1 MVTGNA
7 IEFFH
12 LDHTADIRGT
22 KELFGTEGSFVLSV
36 AAVWCRGH
44 SGFSAMVNSKG
55 VVMQTRSLIAT
66 RSIVSMIR
74 QAALVLAAAA
84 LIVVAN
90 GSTMQV
96 TAQDRLKIIYSQF
109 TMTNSLTWFA
119 REAGLFE
126 RHGVSA
132 DLVYVDSAPAV
143 QALTAG
149 QAPLA
154 TMSGGLAVGPYLN
167 GLDLVMLTG
176 WCNLNSYQ
184 LITRPEIRRPEDLRG
199 KIIGIGRFG
208 AAADWGLRLIL
219 RKLGI
224 NETKDVQIVQAGGGG
239 PSTRLAAMEAKQ
251 LDATV
256 LDSPQT
262 VQARRLGFRTLADGV
277 ELGIPFL
284 QGGLVSRRAYVK
296 THEDTVRRIV
306 RVLVEAIH
314 FAKTNRD
321 SALTIMQKYLRIA
334 DREALEDAYESF
346 VLKQFP
352 RVPYAVPA
360 AVQTIFELAAAR
372 DPRAKSADP
381 QGFLDMRFV
390 KELDQNGLID
400 GLYAQ
405 TR

>member
-1 MVTGNA
+1 MEIISFDASWVTKVIKVA
-7 IEFFH
+7 I
-12 LDHTADIRGT
+12 R
-22 KELFGTEGSFVLSV
+22 
-36 AAVWCRGH
+36 
-44 SGFSAMVNSKG
+44 M
-55 VVMQTRSLIAT
+55 
-66 RSIVSMIR
+66 IVSACVLIL
-74 QAALVLAAAA
+74 AVVLVPGLA
-84 LIVVAN
+84 
-90 GSTMQV
+90 
-96 TAQDRLKIIYSQF
+96 TAQERLKIIYSQF
-109 TMTNSLTWFA
+109 TMTNSVTWFA

-126 RHGVSA
+126 RYGLMA
-132 DLVYVDSAPAV
+132 DLVYVDSTPAV

-149 QAPLA
+149 QAPVA

-167 GLDLVMLTG
+167 GLDLVMLAG

-199 KIIGIGRFG
+199 KVIGIGRFG

-239 PSTRLAAMEAKQ
+239 PATRLGAMEAKK

-262 VQARRLGFRTLADGV
+262 VQARRLGFNVLADGV

-284 QGGLVSRRAYVK
+284 QGGLATRQAYIR

-306 RVLVEAIH
+306 HTIVDAIH
-314 FAKTNRD
+314 YAKTNREA
-321 SALTIMQKYLRIA
+321 ALKVMQKYLRIQ
-334 DREALEDAYESF
+334 DRDALEDAYESF
-346 VLKQFP
+346 VIKQFP
-352 RVPYAVPA
+352 RAPYATPA
-360 AVQTIFELAAAR
+360 AVQTIFDLAAAR

-381 QGFLDMRFV
+381 QGFIEMRFV
-390 KELDQNGLID
+390 REIEQSGTIDQ
-400 GLYAQ
+400 LYAQ